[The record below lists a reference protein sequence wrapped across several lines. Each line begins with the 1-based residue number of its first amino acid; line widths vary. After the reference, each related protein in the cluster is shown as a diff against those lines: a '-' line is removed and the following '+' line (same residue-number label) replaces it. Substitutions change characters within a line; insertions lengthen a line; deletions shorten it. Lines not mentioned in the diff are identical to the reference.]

1 MPGITF
7 EQLSYTVF
15 IIFAFIILLVF
26 VRTKYSAII
35 SFLNFEDDN
44 VIKLKM
50 EIKELQKEVTALRTL
65 VNILIER
72 INNNTNA
79 TVNAANLVTTMMED
93 KTVKKESI
101 HTKIVRPVLLV
112 YGTGPLGESDRNA
125 MRRAGVAFFRLNNAK
140 LAGLSDEIQRRR
152 SDGTLYDIVHISAH
166 GQADGTIDMNGQ
178 LVSGEELSDAMA
190 GINCVFL
197 STCSNHYLADK
208 LVGVVKYVIVVYEE
222 IQVDDA
228 ANFVYEF
235 YKRYKVNRNID
246 ASFAEAIAVSPS
258 ISEFV
263 DLRVG
268 SN

>member
-1 MPGITF
+1 MFGITP
-7 EQLSYTVF
+7 EQISYTRTLVL
-15 IIFAFIILLVF
+15 IFLLLLFF
-26 VRTKYSAII
+26 VRSKYNTII

-44 VIKLKM
+44 VIKMKL
-50 EIKELQKEVTALRTL
+50 EIKELKKEVVALRTL

-72 INNNTNA
+72 INTNQS
-79 TVNAANLVTTMMED
+79 NVTIPPSAIGNPE
-93 KTVKKESI
+93 VKKESVY
-101 HTKIVRPVLLV
+101 TKISRPVLLV
-112 YGTGPLGESDRNA
+112 YGAGPLGDSDRNA
-125 MRRAGVAFFRLNNAK
+125 MRRAGVPFFRLNNAK

-166 GQADGTIDMNGQ
+166 GQDDGTIDLNGQ
-178 LVSGEELSDAMA
+178 LVNGEELSDVMN

-208 LVGVVKYVIVVYEE
+208 LIGVVKYVIVVYEE
-222 IQVDDA
+222 IAVDDA

-235 YKRYKVNRNID
+235 YRRYKTNRNID

-258 ISEFV
+258 VAEFV

-268 SN
+268 GN

>member
-1 MPGITF
+1 MQGISF
-7 EQLSYTVF
+7 EQLSYSVF
-15 IIFAFIILLVF
+15 FIVSMVLLFVF
-26 VRTKYSAII
+26 VKTKYSSIMN
-35 SFLNFEDDN
+35 FLNFEDDN
-44 VIKLKM
+44 VIKLKL
-50 EIKELQKEVTALRTL
+50 EIKELQREVTALRTL

-72 INNNTNA
+72 INNGSVGEAA
-79 TVNAANLVTTMMED
+79 TIASAALED
-93 KTVKKESI
+93 KTAKKETI
-101 HTKIVRPVLLV
+101 YTKLVRPVLLV

-140 LAGLSDEIQRRR
+140 LNGLSDEIQRRR

-166 GQADGTIDMNGQ
+166 GQADGTIDLNGQ
-178 LVSGEELSDAMA
+178 LVTGEELSDAMA

-197 STCSNHYLADK
+197 SSCSNHYLADK

-222 IQVDDA
+222 IQLDDA

-258 ISEFV
+258 VSEFV

-268 SN
+268 RY